1 LTDILEKPSDVART
15 SGRVEIDTGETLAQ
29 AAYRTLRI
37 DIIRG
42 MRAPGER
49 LRIEKLKTIYNVGP
63 TPLREALQMLAA
75 DQLVV
80 SEGNRGFTVAEL
92 DLGEFNDLNLA
103 RTAIEKSALRLSIAA
118 GDDNWEAGVV
128 AASYLMK
135 KEDIALAIS
144 RGEVTD
150 GWESANAAFHT
161 AMVVACGSRW
171 LLRLRLGLQDQCE
184 RYRRASVFREHGERD
199 LTAEHQ
205 AISDAVLARDV
216 NLACTLTER
225 HFALT
230 ASSLSE
236 AIS

>member
-1 LTDILEKPSDVART
+1 MTDILEKPSDVART